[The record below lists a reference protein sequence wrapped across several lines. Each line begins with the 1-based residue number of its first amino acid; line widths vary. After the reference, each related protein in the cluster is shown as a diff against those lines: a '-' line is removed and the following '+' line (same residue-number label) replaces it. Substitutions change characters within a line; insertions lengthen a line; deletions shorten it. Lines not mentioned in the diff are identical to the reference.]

1 MPEQPVMGTAK
12 LIQTGPRPALP
23 VGISTVEVLKLIAE
37 ALASLNVRLATIEK
51 RLDGVKE

>member
-37 ALASLNVRLATIEK
+37 ALASLNARLATIEK